1 MHCFPVA
8 LSAVPDLAFVF
19 FLLHSSAAACW
30 LCSRCHVNNSWS
42 KLITQQTLENCEVDL
57 FAVVMNANAGTGDG
71 APATV

>member
-1 MHCFPVA
+1 MYCFHVA

-57 FAVVMNANAGTGDG
+57 FALVMNANAGIGDG
-71 APATV
+71 APTTV